1 MNQHEAKRMC
11 FKDAGARKM
20 RSLNAKEIDRRK
32 QLLHRRGP
40 LSLRRMRQIVEA
52 DSPKPSQYF
61 KQTVTE
67 VQETAENKEP
77 ENSPLLFYSE
87 CSPPLPDDYEHASK
101 KAKQKT
107 SSSKENKNRKTK
119 KTCESAGANDL
130 VLLLLEDE
138 ERHKVQATSL
148 LFDWCVLPCLAGV

>member
-1 MNQHEAKRMC
+1 MNHHEAKRMC
-11 FKDAGARKM
+11 FKDAGAKKK

-52 DSPKPSQYF
+52 DSPQHTQGRGF
-61 KQTVTE
+61 LQTMTE
-67 VQETAENKEP
+67 VRETTENEQT
-77 ENSPLLFYSE
+77 ENPPLPLDKSSPT
-87 CSPPLPDDYEHASK
+87 LPDDYEHASV

-107 SSSKENKNRKTK
+107 ASSKENKKQKKK
-119 KTCESAGANDL
+119 KTCPSADSVDL

-138 ERHKVQATSL
+138 ERHKAKGSRL
-148 LFDWCVLPCLAGV
+148 LFDWCVPLTC